1 MQNVKLLC
9 AIKRSVAEAKGTET
23 MVKGSP
29 GPLAVQRQRGWHRC
43 QLFPCRPGERLTSDS
58 GGEVALANLV
68 VPPQRR
74 VQAGPIAS
82 RGPQVK
88 ALQAH
93 AAAFAL
99 QLAVAAT
106 WRRPSAGVT
115 AEAEPQWLGPSGP
128 ALCGVPST
136 SGSFQAAEEEQVDT
150 PHSGADLARWTA
162 AAERYFTNCP
172 TKHLQPHKR
181 RDEIVPLRWSEEC
194 TSVHGP
200 PCASLSHWSLFECGS
215 SKVVTGQHLDSR
227 PGGLSQFPEHDI
239 SSRQISTSTSVR
251 SRHSLSRDSSGGIV
265 NDMRC
270 VTGSSLSAAHCR
282 LPPQRSQPLSR
293 RDPSML

>member
-1 MQNVKLLC
+1 MKHSFPKVTSMVLALVAPDAASAYAISIYIFLILWMGATLQRFGEAATTQNVKLLC

-58 GGEVALANLV
+58 GEEVALANLV

-88 ALQAH
+88 SLQAH

-172 TKHLQPHKR
+172 TKHL
-181 RDEIVPLRWSEEC
+181 
-194 TSVHGP
+194 
-200 PCASLSHWSLFECGS
+200 
-215 SKVVTGQHLDSR
+215 
-227 PGGLSQFPEHDI
+227 
-239 SSRQISTSTSVR
+239 
-251 SRHSLSRDSSGGIV
+251 
-265 NDMRC
+265 
-270 VTGSSLSAAHCR
+270 
-282 LPPQRSQPLSR
+282 
-293 RDPSML
+293 